1 MPKLSNLINFIYMKK
16 YWQIIVF
23 LLFSSHIFSQTATT
37 DSNFNPEDIGF
48 GNGDG
53 ANSVVSSSAVQ
64 PDGKIIIGGKFTS
77 YNGTA
82 RNRIARLNSDGTIDT
97 SFNIGTGVDN
107 TITDIILQPDG
118 KIIIGGDFANYN
130 GSVRNRIAR
139 LNTDGTLDASF
150 NIGSGVDK
158 TINDIALQSD
168 GKVLIGGAF
177 TVYRGVAQNRI
188 ARLNSDGSLDTNFS
202 IGNGTDA
209 SVNSI
214 VLQSDGKILIGGD
227 FTNYN
232 GSIRNRIAR
241 LTTNGTLDLD
251 FNPASGANNSISCL
265 SLQSDGKILISGD
278 FTSYDGTIKNHIARL
293 NDNGNLDTSF
303 NIGSGSN
310 YSIEKI
316 IVQPD
321 NKIIVAGAFSTF
333 NSESSNRIAR
343 LNEDGTLD
351 RDFYIGTGATSYIS
365 TIILLPTKKILIGGD
380 FTIFNHLGKNRF
392 ARLDSDGTMDL
403 TFNPGSGASDTVT
416 SIALQPDGKILVGGY
431 FISHN
436 GMERNH
442 LARLNTDGTLDLG
455 FKSAVSGITEATTTI
470 NSIGIQSDGKI
481 IIVGQFSF
489 YEGSVRKNIAR
500 VNADGSL
507 DRTFLQVNGAGGP
520 FKSLVFLSDGKIL
533 IGGQLNGHLARLNA
547 NGSIDTTFNPGI
559 GADHIINTVALQP
572 NGKILVGGLFN
583 RYNNSSRNRIAR
595 LQEDGTLDT
604 SFNPGTAAN
613 NDINTIVLQSDGKI
627 LIGGNFTS
635 YNGTARNRIAR
646 LNNDGTLDTNFNPG
660 SGANNN
666 VNSIAIQSDGKILI
680 AGVFTTYNG
689 ISRNR
694 IARLNANGT
703 LDVDFNPGGG
713 ADNTVHT
720 IALQPDNKILIGGT
734 FVSFNGIGRNRIA
747 RLTNGPIL
755 SNTDINEKSISLYPN
770 PVKDIL
776 HIDYTD
782 KGIVYLYDMLGNLV
796 TKSQIHKGQNNVDIK
811 SLPKGNYILVL
822 QNGLKNKTA
831 KIIKE

>member
-1 MPKLSNLINFIYMKK
+1 MKK

-23 LLFSSHIFSQTATT
+23 LLFSSNIFCQTATT

-53 ANSVVSSSAVQ
+53 ANSVVSSSALQ

-118 KIIIGGDFANYN
+118 KIIIGGDFTNYN

-139 LNTDGTLDASF
+139 LNKDGTLDASF
-150 NIGSGVDK
+150 NIGTGVDK

-177 TVYRGVAQNRI
+177 TVYSSVAQNRI

-202 IGNGTDA
+202 IGNGADA

-227 FTNYN
+227 FTNYK

-442 LARLNTDGTLDLG
+442 LARLNIDGTLDLG

-583 RYNNSSRNRIAR
+583 RYNNSSRNRLAR
-595 LQEDGTLDT
+595 LNEDGTLDT

-635 YNGTARNRIAR
+635 YNGIARNRIAR

-680 AGVFTTYNG
+680 AGIFTTYNG

-720 IALQPDNKILIGGT
+720 IALQPDNKILIGGA

-747 RLTNGPIL
+747 RLTNEPIL
-755 SNTDINEKSISLYPN
+755 SYTEINEKSISLYPN

-776 HIDYTD
+776 HIDN
-782 KGIVYLYDMLGNLV
+782 KEEGNVYLYDMLGNLV
-796 TKSQIHKGQNNVDIK
+796 TKSQLHKGQNNIDIK
-811 SLPKGNYILVL
+811 SLPKGNYILFL

>member
-1 MPKLSNLINFIYMKK
+1 MPKKSNLIHFIYMKK

-23 LLFSSHIFSQTATT
+23 LLFSSNIFCQTATT

-53 ANSVVSSSAVQ
+53 ANSVVSSSALQ

-118 KIIIGGDFANYN
+118 KIIIGGDFTNYN

-139 LNTDGTLDASF
+139 LNKDGTLDASF
-150 NIGSGVDK
+150 NIGTGVDK

-177 TVYRGVAQNRI
+177 TVYSSVAQNRI

-202 IGNGTDA
+202 IGNGADA

-227 FTNYN
+227 FTNYK

-442 LARLNTDGTLDLG
+442 LARLNIDGTLDLG

-583 RYNNSSRNRIAR
+583 RYNNSSRNRLAR
-595 LQEDGTLDT
+595 LNEDGTLDT

-635 YNGTARNRIAR
+635 YNGIARNRIAR

-680 AGVFTTYNG
+680 AGIFTTYNG

-720 IALQPDNKILIGGT
+720 IALQPDNKILIGGA

-747 RLTNGPIL
+747 RLTNEPIL
-755 SNTDINEKSISLYPN
+755 SYTEINEKSISLYPN

-776 HIDYTD
+776 HIDN
-782 KGIVYLYDMLGNLV
+782 KEEGNVYLYDMLGNLV
-796 TKSQIHKGQNNVDIK
+796 TKSQLHKGQNNIDIK
-811 SLPKGNYILVL
+811 SLPKGNYILFL